1 MDITTKNLVEVTAA
15 MEGAVGLLHLNV
27 KNKGKEYLLAELEHR
42 QHPTKC
48 MHLTSAQ
55 KQAKKEKEPREI
67 LCSIEVD
74 RLFTE
79 ERIVIEDQKKV
90 STFKPLSE
98 KMEEWLEFQ
107 WKFIGDKENS

>member
-1 MDITTKNLVEVTAA
+1 MHAFDQRSKASE
-15 MEGAVGLLHLNV
+15 EG
-27 KNKGKEYLLAELEHR
+27 EEL
-42 QHPTKC
+42 
-48 MHLTSAQ
+48 
-55 KQAKKEKEPREI
+55 REI

-90 STFKPLSE
+90 STFKPLLE